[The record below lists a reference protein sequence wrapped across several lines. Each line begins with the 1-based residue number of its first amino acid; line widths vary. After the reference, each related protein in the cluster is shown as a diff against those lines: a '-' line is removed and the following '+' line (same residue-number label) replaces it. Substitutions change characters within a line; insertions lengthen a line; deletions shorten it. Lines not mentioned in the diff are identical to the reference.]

1 MHGLR
6 YFLHVL
12 WLDGLCLFVVH
23 VFNMIVGLSLSLRD
37 MIPYFLYNYFTLKSP
52 DWFMQLSESDVCYNY
67 QNNGNKSITIFG

>member
-1 MHGLR
+1 M
-6 YFLHVL
+6 HVL

-37 MIPYFLYNYFTLKSP
+37 MMFISSSLISYIFHSQIPGLA
-52 DWFMQLSESDVCYNY
+52 FMQLTLSESVCYNY